1 MNEGSSS
8 SRHSTIC
15 QWLHCSYVFKMKCE
29 ATSNTI
35 HDVLLSKEIP
45 HKSFKEICSGEPKKV
60 NLGHWG
66 NFGSFTVE
74 DNSLVHF
81 PRSTMDN
88 IHGTCTYMAWYWEVL
103 SKFFS
108 NHNIEPK
115 WLDCNYITGH
125 YDEELGGWTGC
136 MGQV

>member
-1 MNEGSSS
+1 
-8 SRHSTIC
+8 
-15 QWLHCSYVFKMKCE
+15 MKCE

-45 HKSFKEICSGEPKKV
+45 YKSFKEICSGEPKKV
-60 NLGHWG
+60 NLGYWG
-66 NFGSFTVE
+66 DWLTFKVRN
-74 DNSLVHF
+74 NSLV
-81 PRSTMDN
+81 PPDKSDPEYY
-88 IHGTCTYMAWYWEVL
+88 IHGYDDSRMALDYEIL

-108 NHNIEPK
+108 NHNIEQN
-115 WLDCNYITGH
+115 WLHCNYLTGD

>member
-1 MNEGSSS
+1 
-8 SRHSTIC
+8 
-15 QWLHCSYVFKMKCE
+15 MKCE

-45 HKSFKEICSGEPKKV
+45 YKSFKEICSGEPKKV

-66 NFGSFTVE
+66 DWGGFKVE
-74 DNSLVHF
+74 NNSLVHI
-81 PRSTMDN
+81 PRTAKAN
-88 IHGTCTYMAWYWEVL
+88 IHGKYSVMALDWEIL

-108 NHNIEPK
+108 THNIEQN
-115 WLDCNYITGH
+115 WLNCNFTYGY

-136 MGQV
+136 VGKV